1 MIMIYKIYREITND
15 FREINDSIL
24 RVLFASDFTK
34 KLNRILLGMS
44 SEDNIIKYSSF
55 SFRAEH

>member
-1 MIMIYKIYREITND
+1 MIYKIYREITND